1 VRDFGDFL
9 IATLAGGSLSA
20 VLILALGFI
29 CKSQLAHWLNK
40 DIEKIKASH
49 AKQMESFRTS
59 LLIEVERTK
68 AKQELKKSAGMRMVD
83 LEVSVLIDAFRSLM
97 GTSVDMLSM
106 LRGHID
112 RDYSKLTK
120 DVADFYKNAHLEDR
134 RRANELMLKFRSAA
148 NQVEFFVTIE
158 QRLAFIE
165 YAGVMQQIIKLLA
178 NEDVKLSDSEFDDLS
193 ALTFDK
199 DRKLVLVIKEA
210 MNSVREL

>member
-1 VRDFGDFL
+1 
-9 IATLAGGSLSA
+9 
-20 VLILALGFI
+20 
-29 CKSQLAHWLNK
+29 
-40 DIEKIKASH
+40 
-49 AKQMESFRTS
+49 
-59 LLIEVERTK
+59 
-68 AKQELKKSAGMRMVD
+68 
-83 LEVSVLIDAFRSLM
+83 
-97 GTSVDMLSM
+97 
-106 LRGHID
+106 
-112 RDYSKLTK
+112 
-120 DVADFYKNAHLEDR
+120 
-134 RRANELMLKFRSAA
+134 MLKFRSAA